1 MAVYS
6 RYSAVLEA
14 DGNPM
19 TVRTALQ
26 IINQELD
33 MFFAEQEGEVDVETR
48 FCIAWY
54 EQYGFK
60 EAPFGE
66 ADVLARAKNT
76 ATDRLENTGILSA
89 SRGRSVFSIVTNLI
103 QNGIHQK

>member
-1 MAVYS
+1 MAIRNLLQGNIAPVDLAQSAIGPGMAVYS

-66 ADVLARAKNT
+66 ADVLARAKN
-76 ATDRLENTGILSA
+76 RN
-89 SRGRSVFSIVTNLI
+89 
-103 QNGIHQK
+103 